1 MEPTIPSPAPET
13 PHIPLAPVHDW
24 RWWARRLLVCNPFFL
39 VSAALLLF
47 AINRLST
54 DPGFLGGEEP
64 KLLFNFGTL
73 QVYGGL
79 LVVTAVALARRQV
92 WYDSSLL
99 VVVEHGLV
107 LVPFILIAQAA
118 LIGQQLAATLIL
130 AGAAAVAIRTW
141 VIRRWFSRFNLPAR
155 ALALGAGIL
164 ALNVGMPLW
173 FRHVVATLS
182 VDDWV
187 GPNRLLW
194 LLAMPLLTA
203 AANLLPR
210 PRDFDGIN
218 PERPWLPIF
227 IYGFWL
233 AGTGVHAASVGYL
246 GTGSSLTLAL
256 LTPCLVAVG
265 WTLLNRLGDFL
276 RAPGSFAIGVTLGT
290 TAILPL
296 LAWRE
301 PVLLLGTSLLNFA
314 GFLVLAWRSRPEL
327 RRRALQMA
335 TLSAGMAMLGLP
347 SEWIALIHPSWGRL
361 ELAFA
366 LVGVAGL
373 VMSGFSRHPAVGV
386 AAGIILFVGLGE
398 FDRHFPAGLRWQIA
412 LATVLAHSLRWLSA
426 SDDTRNFRRLV
437 AGAWLITAF
446 ANSSPGTWSVEIQA
460 AVLLGLWLIRGLATH
475 NWNARTLPAT
485 AVLGLA
491 ESPLRWFAAH
501 CSTGVIAL
509 VASFAL
515 FAAGA
520 WLAWSRKDAGLRGK
534 PETGHH

>member
-1 MEPTIPSPAPET
+1 MDPTIPSPAPET
-13 PHIPLAPVHDW
+13 SPIPFAPIHDW
-24 RWWARRLLVCNPFFL
+24 RWWAHRLLVCNPFFL

-47 AINRLST
+47 AINRLSI

-130 AGAAAVAIRTW
+130 AGATSVAIRAW

-155 ALALGAGIL
+155 ALALGVVIL
-164 ALNVGMPLW
+164 ALNVVTPLW
-173 FRHVVATLS
+173 FRHVVDTLS
-182 VDDWV
+182 VADWV

-194 LLAMPLLTA
+194 LVAMPAIA
-203 AANLLPR
+203 AGANLLPR
-210 PRDFDGIN
+210 PRNFECLN

-227 IYGFWL
+227 IYGFWF
-233 AGTGVHAASVGYL
+233 AGTGVHTASIGYL

-256 LTPCLVAVG
+256 LTPSLVAAG
-265 WTLLNRLGDFL
+265 WTILNRLGDFF
-276 RAPGSFAIGVTLGT
+276 RAPGIFAIR
-290 TAILPL
+290 TAMGATALLPL

-301 PVLLLGTSLLNFA
+301 PVLLLGTSLLNGA
-314 GFLVLAWRSRPEL
+314 GFLVLTLRSRPEL
-327 RRRALQMA
+327 RRRAIQLA
-335 TLSAGMAMLGLP
+335 TLSAGTAVLGLP
-347 SEWIALIHPSWGRL
+347 EEWIAQIHPGWGRL

-366 LVGVAGL
+366 LAGIGAL
-373 VMSGFSRHPAVGV
+373 VMSGFSRHPVVGV
-386 AAGIILFVGLGE
+386 AAGIIVFVGLGKLGTSLPAA
-398 FDRHFPAGLRWQIA
+398 DRWLIA
-412 LATVLAHSLRWLSA
+412 FATVLAHSLRWTAVSEDA
-426 SDDTRNFRRLV
+426 RNFRRFV
-437 AGAWLITAF
+437 AVAWLITAF
-446 ANSSPGTWSVEIQA
+446 TSNSASEWSVEIQG
-460 AVLLGLWLIRGLATH
+460 AVLLCVWLAHGFLTQS
-475 NWNARTLPAT
+475 WNARTLPAT
-485 AVLGLA
+485 AVLGVA
-491 ESPLRWFAAH
+491 ETPLRWFAAH
-501 CSTGVIAL
+501 SSTGVLAL

-520 WLAWSRKDAGLRGK
+520 WLAWSRKDSGLREK
-534 PETGHH
+534 PENGDR